1 MERRSMLA
9 ALKSA
14 ARRLRNRT
22 AGRSLPEAGEM
33 FFALPLQDTARET
46 VSRAAAAIAGRERA
60 VQRISLPEAAEAQS
74 AAARSTAALREGGA
88 VFPGEDAS
96 AARTGSVSAPGE
108 PTALPGGAL
117 SALSMQTAAALSG
130 RENGLPGGARALFR
144 SEAAFAVSGAA
155 AAVRAA
161 FAPTPA
167 PVTNAGAQGA
177 RVPAALSPTAAAGED
192 FGRAARLGEAGAV
205 TDGASVSR
213 AAFVPA
219 VLQSAAA
226 AREDGEG
233 GLRFV
238 PQPMERVSSPA
249 LREADAGADAPRTVR
264 RASGRG
270 AGGGD
275 GNFWEQWARRFAGE
289 LHSSPE
295 GVHR

>member
-1 MERRSMLA
+1 MERRTMLA

-33 FFALPLQDTARET
+33 FFALPRQEAAQDT

-60 VQRISLPEAAEAQS
+60 AQRISLPEAAEAQS

-88 VFPGEDAS
+88 VVAAGNAS

-108 PTALPGGAL
+108 AAALPGGAL
-117 SALSMQTAAALSG
+117 SALVGRTAAALSG
-130 RENGLPGGARALFR
+130 RESAFSGGARALFR
-144 SEAAFAVSGAA
+144 SGAAFAVSGAA
-155 AAVRAA
+155 ARRGEAATQTASAALAPAAAALFPAAGEA
-161 FAPTPA
+161 FASAA
-167 PVTNAGAQGA
+167 PRAEAGAAAGGVPA
-177 RVPAALSPTAAAGED
+177 SPAALEPVSV
-192 FGRAARLGEAGAV
+192 RRL
-205 TDGASVSR
+205 S
-213 AAFVPA
+213 
-219 VLQSAAA
+219 A

-238 PQPMERVSSPA
+238 PQPVERVSSPPQ
-249 LREADAGADAPRTVR
+249 READAGSDAPRTAR

-270 AGGGD
+270 AGGES

>member
-1 MERRSMLA
+1 MERRTMLA

-33 FFALPLQDTARET
+33 FFALPRQEAAQDT

-60 VQRISLPEAAEAQS
+60 AQRISLPEAAETR
-74 AAARSTAALREGGA
+74 AAGSTAALREGGA
-88 VFPGEDAS
+88 VVAAGDAS

-108 PTALPGGAL
+108 AAALPGGAL
-117 SALSMQTAAALSG
+117 SALAGRTAAALSG
-130 RENGLPGGARALFR
+130 RESAFSGGARALFR
-144 SEAAFAVSGAA
+144 SGAAFAVSGAA
-155 AAVRAA
+155 ARRGEAAQTASAALAPAAAALFPAAGEA
-161 FAPTPA
+161 FASAA
-167 PVTNAGAQGA
+167 PRAEAGAAAGGVPA
-177 RVPAALSPTAAAGED
+177 SPAALEPVSV
-192 FGRAARLGEAGAV
+192 RRL
-205 TDGASVSR
+205 S
-213 AAFVPA
+213 
-219 VLQSAAA
+219 A

-238 PQPMERVSSPA
+238 PQPVERVSSPPP
-249 LREADAGADAPRTVR
+249 READAGSDAPRTAR

-270 AGGGD
+270 AGGES

>member
-1 MERRSMLA
+1 MERRTMLA

-22 AGRSLPEAGEM
+22 ASRSLPEAGEM
-33 FFALPLQDTARET
+33 FFALPRQEAAQDT

-60 VQRISLPEAAEAQS
+60 AQRISLPEAAETR
-74 AAARSTAALREGGA
+74 AAGSTAALREGGA
-88 VFPGEDAS
+88 VVAAGDAS

-108 PTALPGGAL
+108 AAALPGGAL
-117 SALSMQTAAALSG
+117 SALAGRTAAALSG
-130 RENGLPGGARALFR
+130 RESVFSGGARALFR
-144 SEAAFAVSGAA
+144 SGAAFAVSGAA
-155 AAVRAA
+155 ARRGEAATQTASAALAPAAAALFPAAGEA
-161 FAPTPA
+161 FASAA
-167 PVTNAGAQGA
+167 PRAEAGAAAGGVPA
-177 RVPAALSPTAAAGED
+177 SPAALEPVSV
-192 FGRAARLGEAGAV
+192 RRL
-205 TDGASVSR
+205 S
-213 AAFVPA
+213 
-219 VLQSAAA
+219 A

-238 PQPMERVSSPA
+238 PQPVERASSPPQ
-249 LREADAGADAPRTVR
+249 READAGADAPRTAR

-270 AGGGD
+270 AGGES

>member
-1 MERRSMLA
+1 MERRTMLA

-33 FFALPLQDTARET
+33 FFALPRQEAAQDT
-46 VSRAAAAIAGRERA
+46 VSRAAAAIAGWERA
-60 VQRISLPEAAEAQS
+60 AQRISLPETAETRAAG
-74 AAARSTAALREGGA
+74 STAALREGGA
-88 VFPGEDAS
+88 VVAAGDAS

-108 PTALPGGAL
+108 AAALPGGAL
-117 SALSMQTAAALSG
+117 SALVGRTAAALSG
-130 RENGLPGGARALFR
+130 RESAFSGGARALFR
-144 SEAAFAVSGAA
+144 SGAAFAVSGAA
-155 AAVRAA
+155 ARRGEAAQTASAALAPAAAALFPAAGEA
-161 FAPTPA
+161 FASAA
-167 PVTNAGAQGA
+167 PRAEAGAAAGGVPA
-177 RVPAALSPTAAAGED
+177 SPAALEPVSV
-192 FGRAARLGEAGAV
+192 RRL
-205 TDGASVSR
+205 S
-213 AAFVPA
+213 
-219 VLQSAAA
+219 A

-238 PQPMERVSSPA
+238 PQPVERVSSPPP
-249 LREADAGADAPRTVR
+249 READAGSDAPRTAR

-270 AGGGD
+270 AGGES

>member
-1 MERRSMLA
+1 MERRTMLA

-33 FFALPLQDTARET
+33 FFALPRQEAAQDT

-60 VQRISLPEAAEAQS
+60 AQRISLPEAAETR
-74 AAARSTAALREGGA
+74 AAGSTAALREGGA
-88 VFPGEDAS
+88 VVAAGDAS

-108 PTALPGGAL
+108 AAALPGGAL
-117 SALSMQTAAALSG
+117 SALAGRTAAALSG
-130 RENGLPGGARALFR
+130 RESAFSGGARALFR
-144 SEAAFAVSGAA
+144 SGAAFAVSGAA
-155 AAVRAA
+155 ARRGAAAKTASAALAPAAAALFPAAGEA
-161 FAPTPA
+161 FASAA
-167 PVTNAGAQGA
+167 PRAEAGAAAGGVPA
-177 RVPAALSPTAAAGED
+177 SPAALEPVSV
-192 FGRAARLGEAGAV
+192 RRL
-205 TDGASVSR
+205 S
-213 AAFVPA
+213 
-219 VLQSAAA
+219 A

-238 PQPMERVSSPA
+238 PQPVERVSSPPP
-249 LREADAGADAPRTVR
+249 READAGSDAPRTAR

-270 AGGGD
+270 AGGES

>member
-9 ALKSA
+9 ALRRA

-33 FFALPLQDTARET
+33 FFALPRQEAAQDT

-117 SALSMQTAAALSG
+117 SARTAALSG

-219 VLQSAAA
+219 VPQSAAA

-238 PQPMERVSSPA
+238 PQPVERVSSPPQ
-249 LREADAGADAPRTVR
+249 READAGSDAPRTVR

>member
-33 FFALPLQDTARET
+33 FFALPRQEAAQDT

-88 VFPGEDAS
+88 VFPGENAS

-117 SALSMQTAAALSG
+117 SARTAALSG

-161 FAPTPA
+161 FAPAPA

-177 RVPAALSPTAAAGED
+177 RVPTALSPTAAAGEN

-219 VLQSAAA
+219 VPQSAAA

-238 PQPMERVSSPA
+238 PQPVERVSSPPQ
-249 LREADAGADAPRTVR
+249 READAGSDAPRTVR

>member
-1 MERRSMLA
+1 MERRTMLA

-33 FFALPLQDTARET
+33 FFALPRQEAAQDT

-60 VQRISLPEAAEAQS
+60 AQRISLPETAETRAAG
-74 AAARSTAALREGGA
+74 STAALREGGA
-88 VFPGEDAS
+88 VVAAGNAS

-108 PTALPGGAL
+108 AAALPGGAL
-117 SALSMQTAAALSG
+117 SALAGRTAAALSG
-130 RENGLPGGARALFR
+130 RESVFSGGARALFR
-144 SEAAFAVSGAA
+144 SGAAFAVSGAA
-155 AAVRAA
+155 ARRGEAATQTASAALAPAAAALFPAAGEA
-161 FAPTPA
+161 FASAA
-167 PVTNAGAQGA
+167 PRAEAGAAAGGVPA
-177 RVPAALSPTAAAGED
+177 SPAALEPVSV
-192 FGRAARLGEAGAV
+192 RRL
-205 TDGASVSR
+205 S
-213 AAFVPA
+213 
-219 VLQSAAA
+219 A

-238 PQPMERVSSPA
+238 PQPVDRASSPPP
-249 LREADAGADAPRTVR
+249 READAGADAPRTAR

-270 AGGGD
+270 AGGES